1 MLIRRDPVAINSVG
15 VYMQNQTQELL
26 LKQKSLIKNIN
37 NILNNYEGQDAKIIV
52 SKFLESASKL
62 NSIISNL
69 DYYSNYMQTLSL
81 HDRDNLNNA
90 KQQFINTKNQFS
102 EELNTANMN
111 GTLNLNSEIFGGDNN
126 V

>member
-1 MLIRRDPVAINSVG
+1 MLVRRDPVAINSVG
-15 VYMQNQTQELL
+15 VYMQNQSQELL
-26 LKQKSLIKNIN
+26 LKQQSLIKNIN
-37 NILNNYEGQDAKIIV
+37 NVLTNYSGQDAKIIV

-62 NSIISNL
+62 NSVIKNL
-69 DYYSNYMQTLSL
+69 EYYSNYMQTLAS

-102 EELNTANMN
+102 DDSVVENVSETI
-111 GTLNLNSEIFGGDNN
+111 NLNNDIFGGGIN